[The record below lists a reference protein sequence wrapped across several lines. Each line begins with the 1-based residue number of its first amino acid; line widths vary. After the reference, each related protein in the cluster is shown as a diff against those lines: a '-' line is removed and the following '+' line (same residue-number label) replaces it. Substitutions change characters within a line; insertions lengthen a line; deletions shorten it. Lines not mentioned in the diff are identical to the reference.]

1 MYIAKAELLND
12 YRCLKKGLTIEFK
25 GITLLVGDQG
35 TGKSTILESL
45 HRCGSGEKRVINLT
59 LTEKATKNGVQSF
72 YFDTEKHNPRLKD
85 PQYYSTPN
93 GGSTGIGYTS
103 AIQSRFQSH
112 GEVLKTFTVN
122 AIKKAKDC
130 IVLLDEPE
138 SALSLRSQ
146 FDLVKAVADASERN
160 VQFIISTHC
169 LPLIE
174 SVLHVYSVEHLCW
187 MGSREFINNQRTDF
201 VDQRVARAEPPEES
215 TEDIPNTAPQEPG
228 HPDGKGYPSGK
239 VLEDL
244 LSTPVDFASGP
255 RRHRERRSA
264 RR

>member
-12 YRCLKKGLTIEFK
+12 YRCLKKGLTITFK

-35 TGKSTILESL
+35 SGKSTILESL

-112 GEVLKTFTVN
+112 GEVLKAFTVN

-146 FDLVKAVADASERN
+146 FDLVKAIADASERN

-174 SVLHVYSVEHLCW
+174 SITHVYSVEHLCW
-187 MGSREFINNQRTDF
+187 MGSREFINNQRTDS
-201 VDQRVARAEPPEES
+201 VDQPRAEPPDES
-215 TEDIPNTAPQEPG
+215 TEDVPNPAPQEPS
-228 HPDGKGYPSGK
+228 GKGYPSGK

-244 LSTPVDFASGP
+244 LSDKIRLGK
-255 RRHRERRSA
+255 RHREKRCA
-264 RR
+264 RTDPNE